1 MRKLIV
7 ISAVFALAL
16 AACIAETMW
25 CSAKYTGV
33 CGSLDKAYELLENT
47 AEDEVCEEAVE
58 LLGEAARLREDA
70 VLGITGNMNFV
81 EKVSEYAAQAEEYA
95 SSGKNSD
102 ARASALAARRA
113 AERLAREC
121 MPFVANIL

>member
-16 AACIAETMW
+16 AACIAETVW

-33 CGSLDKAYELLENT
+33 CESLDRAYALLENT

-58 LLGEAARLREDA
+58 LLGETARLREDA
-70 VLGITGNMNFV
+70 VLGLTGNMNFV

-95 SSGKNSD
+95 ASGKNTD
-102 ARASALAARRA
+102 ARAAALSARRA
-113 AERLAREC
+113 AERLSREC
-121 MPFVANIL
+121 MPFISNIL